1 MQDTTALSTAA
12 LKQYSRLISLSV
24 LSTALVLSGCSNSE
38 EPSIETAPPKA
49 IKYFTVGEEFGGSVR
64 RVTGVV
70 EPSDR
75 TDLSFR
81 VGGKVANVLVKQGD
95 LVTVGQ
101 VLAELDPKDYRT
113 ALNSAQAQL
122 NQARAEQQNTA
133 AELKR
138 NRQLLV
144 KSLVSQSSFDNLE
157 ATAKSALSKVTIAEE
172 SVNEAQRKLERTKL
186 KAPFAGIIDN
196 KEIEAFQSIDSG
208 KTVFELQGDTGFK
221 VKVPVPETMMP
232 FIEYGQIVSASF
244 PGLPS
249 QNDISGQISSIGSR
263 VEAGSS
269 FPVKIQ
275 LTGDIQNIRAGM
287 TSNVTFSFKRSA
299 NSGPVYMIPI
309 SAITGTTGTTG
320 SNDAGRYDAEG
331 GDSTDAAVLIFNSVT
346 STLEN
351 RSIQLGDIR
360 DNNVEVISGIKK
372 DEIIAAAGLPF
383 LFDGQKVTLWEP
395 QWRSKK

>member
-1 MQDTTALSTAA
+1 MQDTTTFSSAA

-24 LSTALVLSGCSNSE
+24 LSTILVLSGCSSSE
-38 EPSIETAPPKA
+38 EPTIETAPPKA

-75 TDLSFR
+75 TNLSFR

-144 KSLVSQSSFDNLE
+144 KQLVSQSSFDSLE

-172 SVNEAQRKLERTKL
+172 NVNEAQRKLDRTKL

-196 KEIEAFQSIDSG
+196 KEVEAFQSIESG

-232 FIEYGQIVSASF
+232 FIEYGQVVSASF
-244 PGLPS
+244 PGLPN
-249 QNDISGQISSIGSR
+249 QNNITGQISSIGSR

-269 FPVKIQ
+269 FPVKVQ
-275 LTGDIQNIRAGM
+275 LTGNIQNIRAGM

-299 NSGPVYMIPI
+299 SSEPVYMIPI
-309 SAITGTTGTTG
+309 SAITGTTG

-331 GDSTDAAVLIFNSVT
+331 GDSTDAAVLIFNKAT
-346 STLEN
+346 NTLEN

-383 LFDGQKVTLWEP
+383 LFDGQQVTLWEP